1 MGTLPQ
7 VLKIIF
13 EVQRKMS
20 NEKIIRREISF
31 PIYKTRFF
39 PSLDPFYFQTS

>member
-31 PIYKTRFF
+31 PTYKTHFF
-39 PSLDPFYFQTS
+39 PSLDPLYFQIS